1 MRSLAGTVKVTP
13 EQYPKLH
20 RNHDGAY
27 KRLEKARRSLRPEAK
42 EKMREEYYD
51 TMLTIE

>member
-1 MRSLAGTVKVTP
+1 MRSLAGTVEVTP

-20 RNHDGAY
+20 RKLDEAY
-27 KRLEKARRSLRPEAK
+27 KRLEKVRSLRPEAK

-51 TMLTIE
+51 TMPAIE